1 MKVGFKFC
9 YLKMTSNGLLFKFLN
24 NRFDRRLILGSVY
37 SWVSLFEGFNDLRDV
52 LFQLMNSTVEVELGD
67 ALVGLNEE
75 L

>member
-9 YLKMTSNGLLFKFLN
+9 YLKKTSNGLLFKFLN
-24 NRFDRRLILGSVY
+24 NRFDRRLVLGCVY
-37 SWVSLFEGFNDLRDV
+37 TWASLFEGFNDLRDV